1 VEAKKKT
8 ELCQLDLL
16 ARVISFIISPQVAGC
31 TKAAHQAKQCHAACD
46 ERKTPGKN
54 NAMQRAKEK
63 HHASAQTKKKTPR
76 HVARRQKKHRA
87 MQPVKEKNA
96 MRPAKKK
103 KRLVRVNQTNR
114 TLKFSIF
121 TPLHTLFNEGKWG
134 KLLSN

>member
-1 VEAKKKT
+1 MQSFSFLERCGLTIPYMNVGGGKKKT

-63 HHASAQTKKKTPR
+63 HHASAQTKKKDSAPCGTQTKKTSR
-76 HVARRQKKHRA
+76 HAASERKKCHA
-87 MQPVKEKNA
+87 ACEEKKA
-96 MRPAKKK
+96 LSSGEP
-103 KRLVRVNQTNR
+103 NQ
-114 TLKFSIF
+114 SDAEI
-121 TPLHTLFNEGKWG
+121 
-134 KLLSN
+134 